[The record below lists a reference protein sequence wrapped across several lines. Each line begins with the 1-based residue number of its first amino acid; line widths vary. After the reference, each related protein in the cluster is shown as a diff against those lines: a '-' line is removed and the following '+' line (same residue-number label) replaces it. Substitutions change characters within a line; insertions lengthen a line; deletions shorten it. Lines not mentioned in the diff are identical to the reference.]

1 MDNDNIHDVT
11 YRFKI
16 CVSLDDDE
24 NALIYLERLVN
35 YIEEYDYE
43 ELEIIHR
50 LFKRLIHQKRKL
62 LSKVIFLHK
71 ELPTN
76 AFMKSQVLSLFT
88 SQVHRESIDIIHRL
102 LTCLNIAL
110 RKSKGD
116 KSIVLSNK
124 LCGKVYAFLYEYDD
138 DNKTDN
144 LQNALSH
151 YQKAITLSIMKLAKG
166 ELLKYNVFLSYCKF
180 SKKACKDYY
189 RSMLFC
195 INATKEIKE
204 IIESQKDITDMKGI
218 ISIERKYE
226 QFFEENIEAYNRVLQ
241 IYVPEIRKYV

>member
-116 KSIVLSNK
+116 KAIILSNK

-151 YQKAITLSIMKLAKG
+151 YQKAITLSIMKLANTDSI
-166 ELLKYNVFLSYCKF
+166 ENWLC
-180 SKKACKDYY
+180 DY
-189 RSMLFC
+189 
-195 INATKEIKE
+195 IKPE
-204 IIESQKDITDMKGI
+204 TPTTKDIEITFNGEPIIRSGGSAKTLASLIYWLSKGI
-218 ISIERKYE
+218 ST
-226 QFFEENIEAYNRVLQ
+226 V
-241 IYVPEIRKYV
+241 